1 MSCTEGCSLNLQT
14 NLTLLVLVLVLPG
27 SLSEARATDEALQ
40 GRLEALDQSFV
51 FPQSGMAIQL
61 STARAGLTY
70 CPEARAFLQAGW
82 PFRGQNSQRS
92 DTRYQVFRD
101 LRGRGFYLTSAG
113 KFGGDFL
120 VYPGECLH
128 LCLLFPQQPGGMFS
142 DEGFHT

>member
-1 MSCTEGCSLNLQT
+1 MSCTEGCSLTLHT
-14 NLTLLVLVLVLPG
+14 NLTLLVLILPG

-51 FPQSGMAIQL
+51 FPQSGLAVQL

-70 CPEARAFLQAGW
+70 CPEAQAFLQAGW
-82 PFRGQNSQRS
+82 PIRGQNSQHS

-128 LCLLFPQQPGGMFS
+128 LSLLFPQQSGGMFS
-142 DEGFHT
+142 DDGLNT